1 MELLLTSD
9 WGRPLERGL
18 TLCSQ
23 ADRSVR
29 ITYPLG
35 QTFPPVFSPPLSCA
49 DAASPPRAIPSSA
62 RLGCLRGAARTSGCA
77 GRGQGISVPGG
88 TDPAWACSSIREDH
102 ERVFGWGQQLFV
114 IPHPGFKYNCLLQ
127 MND

>member
-49 DAASPPRAIPSSA
+49 DAASHPGPSPAAPVSAAFVVLPAPRAV
-62 RLGCLRGAARTSGCA
+62 LGEVRASVSLVGQTLPGLAA
-77 GRGQGISVPGG
+77 
-88 TDPAWACSSIREDH
+88 
-102 ERVFGWGQQLFV
+102 LFV
-114 IPHPGFKYNCLLQ
+114 KITKEYLAGDSSFL
-127 MND
+127 